1 MFCASAPALDPGVP
15 TSIQERPVIS
25 LSVVIPAYNEQDNI
39 PSTLD
44 SIPVDELRAA
54 GVTVEILVVD
64 NGSTDAT
71 GRLAAERG
79 ARVLVQPVR
88 GYGNAYKAG
97 FANCLGDVIATGDA
111 DRTYP
116 FEILPEALALF
127 QAERLDFLSTNRL
140 GALRPDAMTRSHV
153 WGNRALSTMTRL
165 LFDLPFR
172 DSQSGMWIFRRQVWT
187 GSRVLSGG
195 MAFSQELKIEAY
207 RNGFRC
213 GELPIDYRPRGG
225 EKKLRTVRDGAL
237 NASQMLAHLARAS
250 QPLPTYMLHIGPGRL
265 GWRTPTRMPVGA
277 PATVDRSALRPNIQS
292 ESVA

>member
-1 MFCASAPALDPGVP
+1 ML
-15 TSIQERPVIS
+15 S
-25 LSVVIPAYNEQDNI
+25 LSIVIPAYNEQDNI
-39 PSTLD
+39 PCTLA

-54 GVTVEILVVD
+54 DVAVEVLVVD

-71 GRLAAERG
+71 AQLASDHG
-79 ARVLVQPVR
+79 ARVLIQPVR
-88 GYGNAYKAG
+88 GYGNAYKVG
-97 FANCLGDVIATGDA
+97 FANCLGEVIATGDA

-116 FEILPEALALF
+116 FEILPEALELF

-140 GALRPDAMTRSHV
+140 GALRREAMTRSHV
-153 WGNRALSTMTRL
+153 WGNRALSTLTRL

-172 DSQSGMWIFRRQVWT
+172 DSQSGMWIFRRHVWT
-187 GSRVLSGG
+187 QSRVLSGG
-195 MAFSQELKIEAY
+195 MAFSQELKIEAF

-237 NASQMLAHLARAS
+237 NATQLLAHRTRPTR
-250 QPLPTYMLHIGPGRL
+250 PLPTHMLHIGPGRL
-265 GWRTPTRMPVGA
+265 GWRMPTPMQMPV
-277 PATVDRSALRPNIQS
+277 PATSDSSRSASARS

>member
-1 MFCASAPALDPGVP
+1 ML
-15 TSIQERPVIS
+15 S

-39 PSTLD
+39 PTTLA

-54 GVTVEILVVD
+54 DVAVEVLVVD

-71 GRLAAERG
+71 AQLATDHG
-79 ARVLVQPVR
+79 ARVLIQPVR

-116 FEILPEALALF
+116 FEILPEALDLF
-127 QAERLDFLSTNRL
+127 QAERLDFLSTDRL
-140 GALRPDAMTRSHV
+140 GALRREAMTRSHV

-172 DSQSGMWIFRRQVWT
+172 DSQSGMWIFRRHVWT
-187 GSRVLSGG
+187 QSRVLSGG
-195 MAFSQELKIEAY
+195 MAFSQELKIEAF

-225 EKKLRTVRDGAL
+225 ERKLRTVRDGAL
-237 NASQMLAHLARAS
+237 NATQLLAHRTRPAR
-250 QPLPTYMLHIGPGRL
+250 PLPTYMLHIGPGRL
-265 GWRTPTRMPVGA
+265 GWRLPTPMQVPV
-277 PATVDRSALRPNIQS
+277 PAATERPVRRPDAHS

>member
-1 MFCASAPALDPGVP
+1 ML
-15 TSIQERPVIS
+15 S

-39 PSTLD
+39 AATLA

-54 GVTVEILVVD
+54 AVSVEILVVD

-71 GRLAAERG
+71 GRLASNHG
-79 ARVLVQPVR
+79 ARVIVQPVR

-116 FEILPEALALF
+116 FEILPDALALF

-140 GALRPDAMTRSHV
+140 GRLRPDAMTRSHI

-187 GSRVLSGG
+187 QSRVLSGG
-195 MAFSQELKIEAY
+195 MAFSQELKIEAF

-225 EKKLRTVRDGAL
+225 ERKLRTVRDGAL
-237 NASQMLAHLARAS
+237 NATQLLAHRTRPAQS
-250 QPLPTYMLHIGPGRL
+250 LPTYMVHIGPGRL
-265 GWRTPTRMPVGA
+265 AWRMPSPMQVPTPVPV
-277 PATVDRSALRPNIQS
+277 PAAAERAALRPNAQS